1 MDILTAEFFE
11 RLLNISGVCL
21 WGITMLYLM
30 RQKGRGIKGNLKRS
44 ELNAAGERSFD
55 EEMFSQLV
63 KQQSEDAFKRIHS
76 VIRTERELLTELIEN
91 GKFIKTRDEQ
101 RKKDAVKTRAFPY
114 QLQTKKKIRTEKKP
128 KDVYAEVIR
137 LSAQGMNE
145 KKISEKVKL
154 PKGEIEMLIKFRK
167 KKQQSR
173 KIRSARGV

>member
-30 RQKGRGIKGNLKRS
+30 RQKGRGMKGNSKRDK
-44 ELNAAGERSFD
+44 LNAACERSFD
-55 EEMFSQLV
+55 EEVFAQLV
-63 KQQSEDAFKRIHS
+63 KQQSEDAFKRINR
-76 VIRTERELLTELIEN
+76 VIRTERALLTELIEN
-91 GKFIKTRDEQ
+91 DKFNKIGDRR
-101 RKKDAVKTRAFPY
+101 RKKDAVKAHDFPY
-114 QLQTKKKIRTEKKP
+114 QLQAKKKIRIEKKP

-173 KIRSARGV
+173 KIRSARGA